1 MHSRAVARLINK
13 GHEQIAYGTI
23 ISQKQVF
30 HMVKSI
36 LIAVTFSM
44 AFQVSVFGQTPYSRK
59 TYNRIEK
66 VEKSLSGEIKVIGE
80 KTETIHERMQH
91 YKVRGLSIAVIKDYK
106 IDWAKG
112 YGWADSIENRRVSA
126 NTIFQVGSVRKTL
139 NVVGVLQ
146 I

>member
-1 MHSRAVARLINK
+1 
-13 GHEQIAYGTI
+13 
-23 ISQKQVF
+23 
-30 HMVKSI
+30 MVKSI

-59 TYNRIEK
+59 TCNRIKK
-66 VEKSLSGEIKVIGE
+66 VEKSLSEEIKVIGE

-106 IDWAKG
+106 VDWTKG
-112 YGWADSIENRRVSA
+112 YGWADSIENPRVSA